1 MGRSAAGGGSHSSG
15 GGSSHH
21 STGGTAIHIHPEGA
35 HPLIAAPI
43 VQEAVLHIP
52 VLPAALSAVDL
63 SIQGTVIPCP
73 CILME
78 EIIISGGAEVFQ
90 VAAAVQMYWLQAFF
104 L

>member
-1 MGRSAAGGGSHSSG
+1 MQPAAEAIHPEAVAAIIQQ
-15 GGSSHH
+15 
-21 STGGTAIHIHPEGA
+21 GGTAIHIHPEGA

-52 VLPAALSAVDL
+52 VLPAALSAAVL

-90 VAAAVQMYWLQAFF
+90 AAAAVQMYWLQAFF